1 MLTYSPR
8 GIKAAIEIMSINQLR
23 VPNTSLSF
31 LPQRN
36 CECQQ
41 AEDCEK
47 RRIPLHDALVF
58 QRETSW
64 HVAMVHEAARENL
77 PARDRCAMFTV
88 KRFSLIREI
97 MSTRMF
103 PTSTKMSPLGFVC
116 KLDICRIPNPLTHGG
131 LYPIFGHTQIRYSC
145 M

>member
-1 MLTYSPR
+1 MLVLDVYSAIQYGIIDVDLFPR

-58 QRETSW
+58 QRETS
-64 HVAMVHEAARENL
+64 
-77 PARDRCAMFTV
+77 
-88 KRFSLIREI
+88 
-97 MSTRMF
+97 
-103 PTSTKMSPLGFVC
+103 
-116 KLDICRIPNPLTHGG
+116 
-131 LYPIFGHTQIRYSC
+131 
-145 M
+145 